1 MKRLNELTATEA
13 VRWIAQSKA
22 TSEQVVR
29 ACLERIAE
37 RESVV
42 GAWAY
47 LDPAKALAQA
57 RERDRRGSSG
67 ALHGVP
73 FGIKDIID
81 TFDLPTCYGSPIY
94 AGNQPR
100 HDAACVALARAAGGV
115 LMGKTVTTE
124 FANKHP
130 GKTANPHDP
139 SRTPGGSSS
148 GSAAAVADAMVP
160 LAIGTQTTASTI
172 RPASFCGI
180 FGYRPTFGDLS
191 CSGVRQCAGSLDTI
205 GLYARSIEDIALYR
219 DVLLG
224 IPAEPLADDLCPP
237 PRIGFCRTPMWSR
250 LEDYAGALLEQ
261 GVRHLARAGA
271 QVKDIDLPPEF
282 EQVEDAHRW
291 ISSFE
296 FARNFTYEV
305 LCHEDK
311 LSAALRE
318 GRIADGQR
326 CPVERYR
333 QARTWAARCR
343 TLLARLFTDVDILL
357 TPAAAGEAP
366 VGLHS
371 TGSAAF
377 SAIWTTMHVPAVS
390 VPAFTGPNSLPI
402 GAQVIAASGA
412 DRQLFEAAR
421 WVHRHIA

>member
-13 VRWIAQSKA
+13 VMQMAKGQI
-22 TSEQVVR
+22 TSEQLVR
-29 ACLERIAE
+29 ACLERITE

-42 GAWAY
+42 GAWQY
-47 LDPAKALAQA
+47 LAPEKVLAQA
-57 RERDRRGSSG
+57 RERDRGASSG

-81 TFDLPTCYGSPIY
+81 TFDMPTAYGSPIY
-94 AGNQPR
+94 AGHQPR
-100 HDAACVALARAAGGV
+100 HDAACVALGRAAGGV

-124 FANKHP
+124 FANKHA

-139 SRTPGGSSS
+139 TRTPGGSSS
-148 GSAAAVADAMVP
+148 GSAAAVADYMVP

-180 FGYRPTFGDLS
+180 FGYRPTYGDLS

-224 IPAEPLADDLCPP
+224 VTPTPLATDVSSP
-237 PRIGFCRTPMWSR
+237 PRLGFCRTPLWSR
-250 LEDYAGALLEQ
+250 LDACTGPLLEQ
-261 GVRHLARAGA
+261 GVERLARAGA
-271 QVKDIDLPPEF
+271 AVKDINLPPEF
-282 EQVEDAHRW
+282 AQVQEAQRW

-296 FARNFTYEV
+296 FARNFAYEV
-305 LCHEDK
+305 LYHRDQ
-311 LSAALRE
+311 LSAELRE
-318 GRIADGQR
+318 GRIADGQS
-326 CPVERYR
+326 CTLERYQ
-333 QARTWAARCR
+333 QARAHVVQCR
-343 TLLARLFTDVDILL
+343 KLLAEVFAEVDILV

-371 TGSAAF
+371 TGDASF
-377 SAIWTTMHVPAVS
+377 SAIWTTMHVPAMS
-390 VPAFTGPNSLPI
+390 LPAFTGPNGLPI
-402 GAQVIAASGA
+402 GVQVVGAHGA

-421 WVHRHIA
+421 WVHRHLG

>member
-1 MKRLNELTATEA
+1 M
-13 VRWIAQSKA
+13 AQGKA
-22 TSEQVVR
+22 TSEQLVR

-42 GAWAY
+42 GAWEY
-47 LDPAKALAQA
+47 LNPEKALAQA

-81 TFDLPTCYGSPIY
+81 TFDMPTCYGSPIY

-100 HDAACVALARAAGGV
+100 HDAACVALGRAAGGV

-139 SRTPGGSSS
+139 TRTPGGSSS

-180 FGYRPTFGDLS
+180 FGYRPTYGDLS

-224 IPAEPLADDLCPP
+224 IAPDTACSRPVPASTHRVLPYTHVVTARRLYRDDCWNRVSGTWHRPG
-237 PRIGFCRTPMWSR
+237 RRSKTSI
-250 LEDYAGALLEQ
+250 
-261 GVRHLARAGA
+261 
-271 QVKDIDLPPEF
+271 LPAAF

-296 FARNFTYEV
+296 FARNFSYET
-305 LCHEDK
+305 LYHADE
-311 LSAALRE
+311 LSVALRD
-318 GRIADGQR
+318 GRIADGR
-326 CPVERYR
+326 GLHAGALSPGTCSMRR
-333 QARTWAARCR
+333 IAACCSH
-343 TLLARLFTDVDILL
+343 TCFADVDILL

-371 TGSAAF
+371 TGNAAF

-390 VPAFTGPNSLPI
+390 VPALTGPHGLPV
-402 GAQVIAASGA
+402 GVQVIAAQWCRPS
-412 DRQLFEAAR
+412 L
-421 WVHRHIA
+421 V

>member
-13 VRWIAQSKA
+13 MRWMAQGKA
-22 TSEQVVR
+22 TSEQLVR

-42 GAWAY
+42 GAWEY
-47 LDPAKALAQA
+47 LNPEKALAQA

-81 TFDLPTCYGSPIY
+81 TFDMPTCYGSPIY

-100 HDAACVALARAAGGV
+100 HDAACAALGRAAGGV

-139 SRTPGGSSS
+139 TRTPGGSSS

-180 FGYRPTFGDLS
+180 FGYRPTYGDLS

-224 IPAEPLADDLCPP
+224 IAPEPLAADLCPP
-237 PRIGFCRTPMWSR
+237 PRIGFCRTPMWPR
-250 LEDYAGALLEQ
+250 LDDYTGRLLEQ
-261 GVRHLARAGA
+261 GVRHLAQAGA
-271 QVKDIDLPPEF
+271 QIKDIDLPAAF

-296 FARNFTYEV
+296 FARNFSYET
-305 LCHEDK
+305 LYHADE
-311 LSAALRE
+311 LSVALRD
-318 GRIADGQR
+318 GRIADGLG
-326 CPVERYR
+326 CTLERYR
-333 QARTWAARCR
+333 QARQHVAHCR
-343 TLLARLFTDVDILL
+343 MLLAHMLADVDILL

-390 VPAFTGPNSLPI
+390 VPALTGPHGLPV
-402 GAQVIAASGA
+402 GVQVIAASGA
-412 DRQLFEAAR
+412 DRHLFEAAR
-421 WVHRHIA
+421 WVHRHIG

>member
-1 MKRLNELTATEA
+1 MKRLHELTASTA
-13 VRWIAQSKA
+13 AACIAQGQI
-22 TSEQVVR
+22 TSEQLIR

-37 RESVV
+37 REAVV

-47 LDPAKALAQA
+47 LDPEKALAQA
-57 RERDRRGSSG
+57 RQCDRHPGSG
-67 ALHGVP
+67 VLHGVP

-81 TFDLPTCYGSPIY
+81 TFDMPTAYGSPIY
-94 AGNQPR
+94 AGHQPR
-100 HDAACVALARAAGGV
+100 YDAACVALGRATGGV

-180 FGYRPTFGDLS
+180 FGYRPTYGALS

-224 IPAEPLADDLCPP
+224 VPPTPLAADLVPP
-237 PRIGFCRTPMWSR
+237 PRLGFCRTPLWSR
-250 LEDYAGALLEQ
+250 LEAYTGPLLEQ
-261 GVRHLARAGA
+261 GVERLARAGA
-271 QVKDIDLPPEF
+271 TVKDIILPPEF
-282 EQVEDAHRW
+282 AQIQEAQRW
-291 ISSFE
+291 IASFE

-305 LCHEDK
+305 LYHEDK
-311 LSAALRE
+311 LSAELRQ
-318 GRIADGQR
+318 GRIADGQA
-326 CPVERYR
+326 CTLERY
-333 QARTWAARCR
+333 QWARSHAAHCR
-343 TLLARLFTDVDILL
+343 KLLAQVFAEVDILL

-366 VGLHS
+366 LGLHS
-371 TGSAAF
+371 TGDASF
-377 SAIWTTMHVPAVS
+377 SAIWTTMHVPAMS
-390 VPAFTGPNSLPI
+390 LPAFTGPNGLPI
-402 GAQVIAASGA
+402 GVQVIGAHGA
-412 DRQLFEAAR
+412 DRRLFEAAR
-421 WVHRHIA
+421 WVHRHLG

>member
-1 MKRLNELTATEA
+1 MNRSNELTATEA
-13 VRWIAQSKA
+13 VRRIAQGEM
-22 TSEQVVR
+22 TSEQLVR

-37 RESVV
+37 REAVV
-42 GAWAY
+42 GAWEY
-47 LDPAKALAQA
+47 LNPEQALAQA
-57 RERDRRGSSG
+57 RERDRRGGSG

-81 TFDLPTCYGSPIY
+81 TFDMPTGYGSPIY

-100 HDAACVALARAAGGV
+100 HDAACVALGRAAGGV

-139 SRTPGGSSS
+139 TRTPGGSSS
-148 GSAAAVADAMVP
+148 GSAAAVADCMVP

-205 GLYARSIEDIALYR
+205 GLLARSIEDIVLYR

-224 IPAEPLADDLCPP
+224 VPPEPLAADLCPP
-237 PRIGFCRTPMWSR
+237 PRLGFCRTPMWPQ
-250 LEDYAGALLEQ
+250 LEADTGSLLEE
-261 GVRHLARAGA
+261 GVRRLARAGA
-271 QVKDIDLPPEF
+271 QVKDVKLPPEF
-282 EQVEDAHRW
+282 DHIEEAHRW

-305 LCHEDK
+305 LYHADK
-311 LSAALRE
+311 LSPALRE

-326 CPVERYR
+326 CTLERYR
-333 QARTWAARCR
+333 QAQALAAHCR
-343 TLLARLFTDVDILL
+343 TLLAEIFAEVDVLVA
-357 TPAAAGEAP
+357 PAAAGEAP

-371 TGSAAF
+371 TGNAAF

-390 VPAFTGPNSLPI
+390 VPAFTGSHGLPI
-402 GAQVIAASGA
+402 GVQVIAAHGA